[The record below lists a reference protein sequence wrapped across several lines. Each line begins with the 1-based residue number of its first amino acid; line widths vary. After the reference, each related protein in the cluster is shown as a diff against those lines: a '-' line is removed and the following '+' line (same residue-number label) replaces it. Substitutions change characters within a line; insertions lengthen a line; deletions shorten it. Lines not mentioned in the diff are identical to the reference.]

1 MIQEVMTVHKALCEL
16 KMLDKRINESIMTAE
31 FCRANKHSNVKID
44 GWTIEEYE
52 AAAVSKYQSTMD
64 MIIRRDAIKRAVVA
78 SNAVTEVTIGGNR
91 YTVADAVELRRHG
104 LSYRRTLLQAMTL
117 QLKRVRSTIE
127 QKNGEELT
135 RAADKMVEVYYGRQ
149 TDVKAI
155 TEEMKATREKFIEDN
170 TYELLDPIR
179 VENRIREL
187 DKEITAFE
195 TEVDSALSSV
205 SNAVT
210 EITVSYE
217 TAGVPN

>member
-195 TEVDSALSSV
+195 TEVDSALSV

>member
-44 GWTIEEYE
+44 GGTIAEYE

-195 TEVDSALSSV
+195 TEVDSALSV

-217 TAGVPN
+217 TTGVPT

>member
-16 KMLDKRINESIMTAE
+16 KMLDKRINESIMSAE

-44 GWTIEEYE
+44 GGTIAEYE
-52 AAAVSKYQSTMD
+52 ATAVSKYQSTMD

-195 TEVDSALSSV
+195 TEVDSALSV

-217 TAGVPN
+217 TDGVPN

>member
-64 MIIRRDAIKRAVVA
+64 MIVRRDAIKRAVVA
-78 SNAVTEVTIGGNR
+78 SNAATEVTIGGNR

-179 VENRIREL
+179 IENRIREL

-195 TEVDSALSSV
+195 TEVDSALSV

-217 TAGVPN
+217 TTGVPN

>member
-16 KMLDKRINESIMTAE
+16 KMLDKRINESIMSAE

-44 GWTIEEYE
+44 GGTIAEYE

-78 SNAVTEVTIGGNR
+78 SNAATEVTIGGNR

-195 TEVDSALSSV
+195 TEVDSALSV

-217 TAGVPN
+217 TTGVPN

>member
-44 GWTIEEYE
+44 GGTIAEYE

-195 TEVDSALSSV
+195 TEVDSALSV

-217 TAGVPN
+217 TDGVPN

>member
-16 KMLDKRINESIMTAE
+16 KMLDKRINESIMSAE

-44 GWTIEEYE
+44 GGTIAEYE

-64 MIIRRDAIKRAVVA
+64 MIVRRDAIKRAVVA
-78 SNAVTEVTIGGNR
+78 SNAATEVTIGGNR

-117 QLKRVRSTIE
+117 QLKRVRSTSE

-179 VENRIREL
+179 IENRIREL

-195 TEVDSALSSV
+195 TEVDSALSV

-217 TAGVPN
+217 TTGVPN

>member
-16 KMLDKRINESIMTAE
+16 KMLDKRINESIMSAE

-44 GWTIEEYE
+44 GGTIAEYE

-64 MIIRRDAIKRAVVA
+64 MIVRRDAIKRAVVA
-78 SNAVTEVTIGGNR
+78 SNAATEVTIGGNR

-195 TEVDSALSSV
+195 TEVDSALSV

>member
-64 MIIRRDAIKRAVVA
+64 MISRRDAIKRAVVA

-195 TEVDSALSSV
+195 TEVDSALSV

-217 TAGVPN
+217 TDGVPN

>member
-16 KMLDKRINESIMTAE
+16 KMLDKRINESIMSAE

-44 GWTIEEYE
+44 GGTIAEYE

-104 LSYRRTLLQAMTL
+104 LSYRRTLLQEMTL

-170 TYELLDPIR
+170 TYELLYPIR
-179 VENRIREL
+179 VENRILEL

-195 TEVDSALSSV
+195 TEVDSALSV
-205 SNAVT
+205 SNSVT

-217 TAGVPN
+217 TDGVPN

>member
-117 QLKRVRSTIE
+117 QLKRVRGTIE

-195 TEVDSALSSV
+195 TEVDSALSV

>member
-16 KMLDKRINESIMTAE
+16 KMLDKRINESIMSAE

-44 GWTIEEYE
+44 GGTIAEYE

-64 MIIRRDAIKRAVVA
+64 MIVRRDAIKRAVVA
-78 SNAVTEVTIGGNR
+78 SNAATEVTIGGNR

-117 QLKRVRSTIE
+117 QLKRVRGTIE

-195 TEVDSALSSV
+195 TEVDSALSV

>member
-1 MIQEVMTVHKALCEL
+1 MIQEVMTVHKAQCEL
-16 KMLDKRINESIMTAE
+16 KMLDKRINESIMSAE

-44 GWTIEEYE
+44 GGTLAEYE

-78 SNAVTEVTIGGNR
+78 SNAATEVTIGGNR

-179 VENRIREL
+179 IENRIREL

-195 TEVDSALSSV
+195 TEVDSALSV

-217 TAGVPN
+217 TTGVPN

>member
-31 FCRANKHSNVKID
+31 FCRANKHSNTKID
-44 GWTIEEYE
+44 GGTIAEYE

-78 SNAVTEVTIGGNR
+78 SNAATEVTIGGNR

-117 QLKRVRSTIE
+117 QLKRVRGTIE

-195 TEVDSALSSV
+195 TEVDSALSV

-217 TAGVPN
+217 TTGVPN

>member
-16 KMLDKRINESIMTAE
+16 KMLDKRINESIMSAE

-44 GWTIEEYE
+44 GGTIAEYE

-78 SNAVTEVTIGGNR
+78 SNAATEVTIGGNR

-170 TYELLDPIR
+170 TYELLDPIH

-195 TEVDSALSSV
+195 TEVDSALSV

-217 TAGVPN
+217 TTGVPN

>member
-16 KMLDKRINESIMTAE
+16 KMLDKRINESIMSAE

-44 GWTIEEYE
+44 GGTIAEYE

-127 QKNGEELT
+127 QKNGEELP

-195 TEVDSALSSV
+195 TEVDSALSV

>member
-31 FCRANKHSNVKID
+31 FCRANKHSNTKID
-44 GWTIEEYE
+44 GGTIAEYE

-195 TEVDSALSSV
+195 TEVDSALSV

-217 TAGVPN
+217 TTGVPT

>member
-44 GWTIEEYE
+44 GGTIAEYE

-78 SNAVTEVTIGGNR
+78 SNVVTEVTIGGNR

-117 QLKRVRSTIE
+117 QLKRVRSAIE

-195 TEVDSALSSV
+195 TEVDSALSV

>member
-44 GWTIEEYE
+44 GGTIAEYE

-195 TEVDSALSSV
+195 TEVDSALSV

-217 TAGVPN
+217 TTGVPN

>member
-31 FCRANKHSNVKID
+31 FCRANKHSNTKID
-44 GWTIEEYE
+44 GGTIAEYE

-155 TEEMKATREKFIEDN
+155 TEEMRATREKFIEDN

-195 TEVDSALSSV
+195 TEVDSALSV

>member
-179 VENRIREL
+179 IENRIREL

-195 TEVDSALSSV
+195 TEVDSALSV

>member
-16 KMLDKRINESIMTAE
+16 KMLDKRINESIMSAE

-44 GWTIEEYE
+44 GGTIAEYE

-78 SNAVTEVTIGGNR
+78 STAVTEVPMGGNR
-91 YTVADAVELRRHG
+91 TPVADPVELRRHG

-195 TEVDSALSSV
+195 TEVDSALSV

>member
-16 KMLDKRINESIMTAE
+16 KMLDKRINESIMSAE

-44 GWTIEEYE
+44 GGTIAEYE

-78 SNAVTEVTIGGNR
+78 SNAVTEVTIGGNQ

-117 QLKRVRSTIE
+117 QLKRVRSAIE

-179 VENRIREL
+179 IENRIREL

-195 TEVDSALSSV
+195 TEVDSALSV

-217 TAGVPN
+217 TTGVPN

>member
-31 FCRANKHSNVKID
+31 FCRANKHSNTKID
-44 GWTIEEYE
+44 GGTIAEYE

-64 MIIRRDAIKRAVVA
+64 MIVRRDAIKRAVVA
-78 SNAVTEVTIGGNR
+78 SNAATEVTIGGNR

-155 TEEMKATREKFIEDN
+155 TEEMRATREKFIEDN

-195 TEVDSALSSV
+195 TEVDSALSV

-217 TAGVPN
+217 TTGVPN

>member
-16 KMLDKRINESIMTAE
+16 KMLDKRINESIMSAE

-44 GWTIEEYE
+44 GGTIAEYE

-195 TEVDSALSSV
+195 TEVDSALSV

-217 TAGVPN
+217 TTGVPN

>member
-16 KMLDKRINESIMTAE
+16 KMLDKRINESIMSAE

-44 GWTIEEYE
+44 GGTIAEYE

-78 SNAVTEVTIGGNR
+78 SNAATEVTIGGNR

-117 QLKRVRSTIE
+117 QLKRVRSAIE

-179 VENRIREL
+179 IENRIREL

-195 TEVDSALSSV
+195 TEVDSALSV

>member
-16 KMLDKRINESIMTAE
+16 KMLDKRINESIMSAE
-31 FCRANKHSNVKID
+31 FCPANKHSNVKID
-44 GWTIEEYE
+44 GGTIAEYE

-187 DKEITAFE
+187 DKEITAFG
-195 TEVDSALSSV
+195 TEVDSALSV

>member
-31 FCRANKHSNVKID
+31 FCRANKHSNTKID
-44 GWTIEEYE
+44 GGTIAEYE

-78 SNAVTEVTIGGNR
+78 SNAATEVTIGGNR

-170 TYELLDPIR
+170 TYELLDPIH

-195 TEVDSALSSV
+195 TEVDSALSV

-217 TAGVPN
+217 TTGVPN

>member
-195 TEVDSALSSV
+195 TEVDSALSV

-217 TAGVPN
+217 TGGVPN

>member
-1 MIQEVMTVHKALCEL
+1 MIQEEMTVHKALCEL

-44 GWTIEEYE
+44 GGTIAEYE

-78 SNAVTEVTIGGNR
+78 SNAGTEVTIGGNR

-195 TEVDSALSSV
+195 TEVDSALSV

>member
-16 KMLDKRINESIMTAE
+16 KMLDKRINESIMSAE

-44 GWTIEEYE
+44 GGTIAEYE

-64 MIIRRDAIKRAVVA
+64 MIVRRDAIKRAVVA
-78 SNAVTEVTIGGNR
+78 SNAATEVTIGGNR

-179 VENRIREL
+179 IENRIREL

-195 TEVDSALSSV
+195 TEVDSALSV

-217 TAGVPN
+217 TDGVPN

>member
-52 AAAVSKYQSTMD
+52 AAAVSKYQSTID

-179 VENRIREL
+179 IENRIREL

-195 TEVDSALSSV
+195 TEVDSALSV

>member
-31 FCRANKHSNVKID
+31 FCRANKHSNTKID
-44 GWTIEEYE
+44 GGTIAEYE

-195 TEVDSALSSV
+195 TEVDSALSV

>member
-31 FCRANKHSNVKID
+31 FCRANKHSNTKID
-44 GWTIEEYE
+44 GGTIAEYE

-195 TEVDSALSSV
+195 TEVDSALSV

-217 TAGVPN
+217 TTGVPN

>member
-44 GWTIEEYE
+44 GGTIAEYE

-64 MIIRRDAIKRAVVA
+64 MIVRRDAIKRAVVA
-78 SNAVTEVTIGGNR
+78 SNAATEVTIGGNR

-195 TEVDSALSSV
+195 TEVDSALSV

-217 TAGVPN
+217 TTGVPT

>member
-31 FCRANKHSNVKID
+31 FCRANKHSNTKID
-44 GWTIEEYE
+44 GGTIAEYE

-179 VENRIREL
+179 IENRIREL

-195 TEVDSALSSV
+195 TEVDSALSV

-217 TAGVPN
+217 TTGVPN

>member
-170 TYELLDPIR
+170 THELLDPIR

-195 TEVDSALSSV
+195 TEVDSALSV

>member
-31 FCRANKHSNVKID
+31 FCRANKHSNTKID
-44 GWTIEEYE
+44 GGTIAEYE
-52 AAAVSKYQSTMD
+52 AAAVSKYQTTMD
-64 MIIRRDAIKRAVVA
+64 MIIRRDAIKRAGVA
-78 SNAVTEVTIGGNR
+78 SNAVTEETIGGNR

-170 TYELLDPIR
+170 TYELLDPIH

-195 TEVDSALSSV
+195 TEVDSALSV

>member
-155 TEEMKATREKFIEDN
+155 TEEMRATREKFIEDN

-195 TEVDSALSSV
+195 TEVDSALSV

-217 TAGVPN
+217 TTGVPN

>member
-16 KMLDKRINESIMTAE
+16 KMLDKRINESIMSAE

-44 GWTIEEYE
+44 GGTIAEYE

-64 MIIRRDAIKRAVVA
+64 MIVRRDAIKRAVVA
-78 SNAVTEVTIGGNR
+78 SNAATEVTIGGNR

-104 LSYRRTLLQAMTL
+104 LSYRRTLLQLMTL

-179 VENRIREL
+179 IENRIREL

-195 TEVDSALSSV
+195 TEVDSALSV

-217 TAGVPN
+217 ATGVPN